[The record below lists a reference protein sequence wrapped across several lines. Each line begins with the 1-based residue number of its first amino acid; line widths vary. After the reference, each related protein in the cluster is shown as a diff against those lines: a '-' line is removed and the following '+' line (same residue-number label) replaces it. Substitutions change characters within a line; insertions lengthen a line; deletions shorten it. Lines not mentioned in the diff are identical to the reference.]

1 MNNFN
6 NLLKDIKNHDM
17 ILGII
22 LIIYIL
28 GGYQTPHEIAPFI
41 NNFMGYVIMI
51 VIFVISLR
59 NSNLLLSILLG
70 IGFIV
75 LVQRSGATH
84 PINVMP
90 SQNYRDSVMNN
101 LNQGNTFNTSSVGN
115 STITNVV
122 SGGSTNVELEELMVT
137 NMATVNYRD
146 ENLEPSPFKPTM
158 CNNSNAFELASE

>member
-6 NLLKDIKNHDM
+6 NLLKDIKNHDI

-70 IGFIV
+70 LSFIV
-75 LVQRSGATH
+75 LVQRSSITH
-84 PINVMP
+84 PVNVMP

-101 LNQGNTFNTSSVGN
+101 LNQGNTFNSSSVGN
-115 STITNVV
+115 ATVSNIV
-122 SGGSTNVELEELMVT
+122 SGGANQELEELMVT

-146 ENLEPSPFKPTM
+146 ENLEPSPFKPTIS
-158 CNNSNAFELASE
+158 NNNNAFELASE

>member
-6 NLLKDIKNHDM
+6 NLLKDIKNHDI

-75 LVQRSGATH
+75 LVQRSGTTH
-84 PINVMP
+84 PVNVMP
-90 SQNYRDSVMNN
+90 SQNYRDAVMNN
-101 LNQGNTFNTSSVGN
+101 LNQGSTFNSSLVGN
-115 STITNVV
+115 ATLNNVV
-122 SGGSTNVELEELMVT
+122 SSGSNQELEELMVT

-146 ENLEPSPFKPTM
+146 EKLEPSPFKPTM
-158 CNNSNAFELASE
+158 SNNNNAFELVSE

>member
-6 NLLKDIKNHDM
+6 NLLKDIKNHDI

-28 GGYQTPHEIAPFI
+28 GGYQTPHEISPFI

-70 IGFIV
+70 ISFIV
-75 LVQRSGATH
+75 LVQRSGTTH
-84 PINVMP
+84 PTNVMP

-101 LNQGNTFNTSSVGN
+101 LNQGNTFNSSSVGN
-115 STITNVV
+115 ATVSNIV
-122 SGGSTNVELEELMVT
+122 SGGANQELEELMVT

-158 CNNSNAFELASE
+158 SNNNNAFELASE

>member
-6 NLLKDIKNHDM
+6 NLLKDIKNHDI

-28 GGYQTPHEIAPFI
+28 GGYQTPHVIAPFI

-90 SQNYRDSVMNN
+90 SQNYRDTAMNN
-101 LNQGNTFNTSSVGN
+101 LNQGNTFNSSSVGN
-115 STITNVV
+115 ATLNNVV
-122 SGGSTNVELEELMVT
+122 SSGSNQELEELMVT

-146 ENLEPSPFKPTM
+146 EKLEPSPFKPTM
-158 CNNSNAFELASE
+158 SNNNDAFELASE

>member
-6 NLLKDIKNHDM
+6 NLLKDIKNHDI

-90 SQNYRDSVMNN
+90 SQNYRDTVMNN

-122 SGGSTNVELEELMVT
+122 SGGSKNVELEELMVT

-158 CNNSNAFELASE
+158 SNNNAFELASE

>member
-6 NLLKDIKNHDM
+6 NLLKDIKNHDI

-28 GGYQTPHEIAPFI
+28 GGYQTPYEIAPFI

-70 IGFIV
+70 ISFIV
-75 LVQRSGATH
+75 LVQRSSITH
-84 PINVMP
+84 PTNVMP
-90 SQNYRDSVMNN
+90 SQNYRDSVMNS
-101 LNQGNTFNTSSVGN
+101 LNQGNTFNSSSVGN
-115 STITNVV
+115 ATVSNIV
-122 SGGSTNVELEELMVT
+122 SGGANQELEELMVT
-137 NMATVNYRD
+137 NMATVNYKD

-158 CNNSNAFELASE
+158 SNNNNAFELASE